1 MRRIVLELCFERKV
15 PSIKEISG
23 TVVHVLVGY
32 NTSLE
37 RLSEILAGRIG
48 DQEMSKVR
56 ELWSDDL
63 AERVFEKKGESLLIS
78 NF

>member
-1 MRRIVLELCFERKV
+1 MRRIVLELSFERKV

-23 TVVHVLVGY
+23 TLVHVFVGY

-37 RLSEILAGRIG
+37 RLLEILAGRIG
-48 DQEMSKVR
+48 DEEMSKVR

-78 NF
+78 SF

>member
-15 PSIKEISG
+15 PSIKEISH
-23 TVVHVLVGY
+23 TVVHVFVGY

-37 RLSEILAGRIG
+37 RLLEILAGRIG
-48 DQEMSKVR
+48 DEEMSTVQ

>member
-23 TVVHVLVGY
+23 TLVHVFVGY
-32 NTSLE
+32 NTSMEHLT
-37 RLSEILAGRIG
+37 EILTGRIG
-48 DQEMSKVR
+48 DEEMRKVR

-63 AERVFEKKGESLLIS
+63 AEREFEKKGESLLIS
-78 NF
+78 NI